1 MPSDPNCPYCNG
13 AGVVSGQ
20 VDDVQ
25 FDFECPCSGG
35 SEESVRWLLGLDEKQ
50 PADNAYTI

>member
-20 VDDVQ
+20 VDDVH
-25 FDFECPCSGG
+25 FVFECPCSGG
-35 SEESVRWLLGLDEKQ
+35 IEESVQWLLGLGEKNL
-50 PADNAYTI
+50 PTTT